1 MDNFLNEV
9 LQDLGGTPKSL
20 RSKYFYDDIGDDL
33 FQQIMHCPE
42 YYPTRCEEE
51 ILRSK
56 AGVIAETL
64 RNGFEQFDL
73 IELGAGDATKTSY
86 ILQEFVRKDVNMTYM
101 PVDISSSMIEYLS
114 KSLPERIP
122 GLKVQALNGEYFDM
136 VDEANR
142 RSSNHK
148 AVLFLGG
155 NLGNMPPE
163 DGLEFCKKLA
173 SSLQKGDLVLIGF
186 DLKKHPKVIHAAYDD
201 AGGLTKAFNLNL
213 LTRINRELGGNF
225 DLNQF
230 EHYASYDPSSGACK
244 SFLISLKAQEVTI
257 SGQVIRFEQDEYI
270 DMEISQKY
278 SIEEIDRMA
287 DAAGFVPVERFFDS
301 KNWFLDT
308 VWRVV

>member
-86 ILQEFVRKDVNMTYM
+86 ILQEFVRKEVNMTYM

-142 RSSNHK
+142 CSSNHK

-287 DAAGFVPVERFFDS
+287 AAAGFVPVERFFDS

>member
-86 ILQEFVRKDVNMTYM
+86 ILQEFVRKEINMTYM

-186 DLKKHPKVIHAAYDD
+186 DLKKNPRVIHAAYDD

>member
-9 LQDLGGTPKSL
+9 LQDLGGKPKSL
-20 RSKYFYDDIGDDL
+20 RSKYFYDDTGDDL

-56 AGVIAETL
+56 AEVIAETL
-64 RNGFEQFDL
+64 RNGFDQFDL
-73 IELGAGDATKTSY
+73 IELGAGDATKTTY
-86 ILQEFVRKDVNMTYM
+86 ILREFVRNEVNMTYM
-101 PVDISSSMIEYLS
+101 PVDISSNMIDYLS
-114 KSLPERIP
+114 KTLPERIP
-122 GLKVQALNGEYFDM
+122 GLKVQALNGEYFEM

-163 DGLEFCKKLA
+163 EALDFCKKLA

-186 DLKKHPKVIHAAYDD
+186 DLKKNPKVIHAAYDD

-225 DLNQF
+225 DLSQF

-257 SGQVIRFEQDEYI
+257 AGKVIQFEQDEYI

-278 SIEEIDRMA
+278 SMEEIDRMA
-287 DAAGFVPVERFFDS
+287 AAAGFMPVERFFDS

>member
-155 NLGNMPPE
+155 NLGNMSPE

-186 DLKKHPKVIHAAYDD
+186 DLKKNPRVIHAAYDD

-287 DAAGFVPVERFFDS
+287 AAAGFVPVERFFDS

>member
-287 DAAGFVPVERFFDS
+287 AAAGFVPVERFFDS